1 MESHLPAFKASNPQ
15 LEVVTELIRGQHPHL
30 KGLYSKFAIP
40 SSPPACIL
48 HLYVLVCLCMHTC
61 VFHIS
66 ENCFLLRESFATCLG
81 NKNERVICV
90 KNLTPEEIHLHAT
103 RLRNALGRKVVKLKT
118 RHVTKHPSVQ
128 GTWSTALK
136 FWGTRSWLKNV
147 LEGCFMVVFI
157 LQLWQLHGSNI
168 LNLGHNLDI
177 QNILDVF
184 LVWIWRFIYFYFCCF
199 LCFPSFPLKCGLQQT
214 R

>member
-1 MESHLPAFKASNPQ
+1 MVSIH
-15 LEVVTELIRGQHPHL
+15 IWR
-30 KGLYSKFAIP
+30 
-40 SSPPACIL
+40 ACIVSLLFLPRFL
-48 HLYVLVCLCMHTC
+48 HVFCIYMCLFVYACIPVCFISLRIVL
-61 VFHIS
+61 S
-66 ENCFLLRESFATCLG
+66 LLRESFATCLG

-136 FWGTRSWLKNV
+136 FWGTRSWLKNI

-168 LNLGHNLDI
+168 LNLVHNLDI

>member
-1 MESHLPAFKASNPQ
+1 MVSIH
-15 LEVVTELIRGQHPHL
+15 IWR
-30 KGLYSKFAIP
+30 
-40 SSPPACIL
+40 ACIVSLLFLPRLL
-48 HLYVLVCLCMHTC
+48 HVFCIYMCLFVYACIPVCFISLRIVL
-61 VFHIS
+61 S
-66 ENCFLLRESFATCLG
+66 LLRESFATCLG

-90 KNLTPEEIHLHAT
+90 KNLTPEEIHLHAA